1 MIVIEVDDK
10 KRPPVL
16 HIQITSIAQIKVES
30 TQGPLTYCLNLLK
43 PLKIS
48 SHLIIKETQGSVLLY
63 QDKNAN
69 KECKTEVGC
78 TAWDVDSVG
87 NQNTECCSE
96 YLHQKI

>member
-48 SHLIIKETQGSVLLY
+48 SYLITKEIQGLVLL
-63 QDKNAN
+63 
-69 KECKTEVGC
+69 
-78 TAWDVDSVG
+78 
-87 NQNTECCSE
+87 
-96 YLHQKI
+96 